1 MATSMTVISL
11 GTTLGSLSGNTK
23 TKTKYSGTYTTIYK
37 SSLLFGFTF
46 SAVLLGQL
54 SMSQ

>member
-11 GTTLGSLSGNTK
+11 GTTLGSLSKSNK
-23 TKTKYSGTYTTIYK
+23 TKSKYSGIYTTIYK

-46 SAVLLGQL
+46 SAVLLGML
-54 SMSQ
+54 TISQ